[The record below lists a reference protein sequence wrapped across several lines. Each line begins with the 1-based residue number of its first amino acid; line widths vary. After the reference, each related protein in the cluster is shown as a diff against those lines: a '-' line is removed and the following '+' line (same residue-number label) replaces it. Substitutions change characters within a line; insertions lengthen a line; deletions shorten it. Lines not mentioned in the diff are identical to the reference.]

1 MDKDNF
7 RNAIIEMIKT
17 VDDESDLKMLYGLAR
32 ACTEYE
38 KAQGDVTSCP
48 APL

>member
-32 ACTEYE
+32 ACAENK
-38 KAQGDVTSCP
+38 KAQGDIKPCP
-48 APL
+48 AS